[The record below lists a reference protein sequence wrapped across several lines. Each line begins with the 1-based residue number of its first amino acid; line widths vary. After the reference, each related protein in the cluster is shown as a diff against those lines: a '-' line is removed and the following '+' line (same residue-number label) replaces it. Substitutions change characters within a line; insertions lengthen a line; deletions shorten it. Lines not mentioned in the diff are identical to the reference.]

1 VPYSE
6 LHGAQS
12 FNNLT
17 PRGVVLGGASAAST
31 AVKDQSNWLVSV
43 RAHRDFLPRS
53 SDRGMNSSIPG
64 GPSAGDFSFCKIY

>member
-1 VPYSE
+1 VLYSE
-6 LHGAQS
+6 LHSAQS

-43 RAHRDFLPRS
+43 RAHRDFLP
-53 SDRGMNSSIPG
+53 
-64 GPSAGDFSFCKIY
+64 